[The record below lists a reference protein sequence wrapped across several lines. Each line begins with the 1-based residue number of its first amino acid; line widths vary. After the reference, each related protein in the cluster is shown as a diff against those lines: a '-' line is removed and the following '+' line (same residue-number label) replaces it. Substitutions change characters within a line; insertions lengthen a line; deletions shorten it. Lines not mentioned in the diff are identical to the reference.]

1 VYSPPDPNPLFNQSD
16 LVVTVE
22 TDSGIMGIGEG
33 GSRDMLEQCAG
44 RLIGQDPNVVIDS
57 SRLNL
62 NNYSTMVELEN
73 DFEHSRRLLGERLRE
88 PAPGR
93 IQLLTGPRQ
102 VGKTTLLLELA
113 REFGEL
119 AIYIAGDE
127 PDAAL
132 PGFWERC
139 WTEAEARAQRGTAA
153 LLLDEIHH
161 LPDWAA
167 RLKGQWDRLRRR
179 HLPLHVVA
187 TGSSTLRVAT
197 GSRES
202 LAGRFERMTL
212 SHWPAAALASTFHLS
227 AQDAALSVVQFGSYP
242 GAMEFNS
249 DLARWRAYVREA
261 IIEPAIG
268 RDVLALGAVRRP
280 ALLRQVFAITTVSP
294 AQIVSLQKLQGQ
306 LQDKGALE
314 TVAHYLTMLQEGY
327 LVASLEKFGSRVHRR
342 RSAPP
347 KLVTLNNAV
356 LSAMHPDGPPDP
368 AKDPARF
375 GAWVENACLAF
386 AVNQGQRVTYW
397 REEPLEI
404 DAVFE
409 GSWGN
414 WAVEVKTGSFD
425 VHALKGLL
433 EFCRRNPKFIPLV
446 ITGPRSENVPRRHGI
461 RGLSWEEFLVSGTPR

>member
-1 VYSPPDPNPLFNQSD
+1 
-16 LVVTVE
+16 
-22 TDSGIMGIGEG
+22 
-33 GSRDMLEQCAG
+33 
-44 RLIGQDPNVVIDS
+44 
-57 SRLNL
+57 
-62 NNYSTMVELEN
+62 MVELEN
-73 DFEHSRRLLGERLRE
+73 DFQRCRRLLAERLRE

-113 REFGEL
+113 REFGEAAL
-119 AIYIAGDE
+119 YLAGDE

-132 PGFWERC
+132 PGFWERS
-139 WTEAEARAQRGTAA
+139 WTEAEVRAQRGSAV
-153 LLLDEIHH
+153 LLVDEIHH
-161 LPDWAA
+161 LPDWVA

-187 TGSSTLRVAT
+187 TGSSALRVAT

-212 SHWPAAALASTFHLS
+212 SHWPAAALASRFHLS
-227 AQDAALSVVQFGSYP
+227 EPEAALSFVQFGSYP
-242 GAMEFNS
+242 GAMEFTS
-249 DLARWRAYVREA
+249 DPARWRAYVRDA

-268 RDVLALGAVRRP
+268 RDVLALGVVRRP
-280 ALLRQVFAITTVSP
+280 ALLRQVFAIATESP

-306 LQDKGALE
+306 LQDRGALE
-314 TVAHYLTMLQEGY
+314 TVAHYLTLLQEAY
-327 LVASLEKFGSRVHRR
+327 LVAPLEKFAIRAHRR
-342 RSAPP
+342 RSAPS
-347 KLVTLNNAV
+347 KLVTLNNAL
-356 LSAMHPDGPPDP
+356 LSAMHPAGAPDP
-368 AKDPARF
+368 AKDAARF

-404 DAVFE
+404 DAVLE

-414 WAVEVKTGSFD
+414 WAVEVKTGSFE

-433 EFCRRNPKFIPLV
+433 EFCRRNPKFTPLV
-446 ITGPRSENVPRRHGI
+446 ITPPGGET
-461 RGLSWEEFLVSGTPR
+461 LSQLQI